1 METESLNVELG
12 DRSYRILIG
21 SGLIANAMD
30 HLRPLLRR
38 KRVAVVT
45 DANVERHGFL
55 AVLRDSIECENVEF
69 NAKVLPP
76 GETAKS
82 WDCLR
87 EVAEWLL
94 SLETERQDVVLAL
107 GGGVVGDLAGF
118 AAAILRRGVRHVQF
132 PTTLM
137 SQVDS
142 SVGGKTGINTGY
154 GKNLIGAFHQPSLV
168 LCDLSALDT
177 LPEREFLSG
186 YGEVVKYG
194 LLGSAEFFRW
204 LEINGQSLYKGD
216 RALQAAAVRD
226 SCRMKA
232 EIVAADETEFG
243 RRALLNLGHTFCHAL
258 EAASEYSERLR
269 HGEGVAVGCCL
280 AFEASR
286 RLGYCSPAAAA
297 RVRAH
302 FSKLGMVHR
311 IADIPG
317 ELPSADT
324 LIELMRQDKKVR
336 DGKIRFVLAKGI
348 GQAFVCENADLDV
361 IRLMLEDELAEKA
374 D

>member
-1 METESLNVELG
+1 METEFLEVELG

-21 SGLIANAMD
+21 SELIANAMD
-30 HLRPLLRR
+30 HLRPLLHR

-45 DANVERHGFL
+45 DANVARHGFL
-55 AVLRDSIECENVEF
+55 ALLRDCVERENVEF
-69 NAKVLPP
+69 NAKVLPV
-76 GETAKS
+76 GETVKS

-87 EVAEWLL
+87 DVAEWLL

-118 AAAILRRGVRHVQF
+118 AAAILRRGVRHIQF

-142 SVGGKTGINTGY
+142 SVGGKTGINSSY

-177 LPEREFLSG
+177 LPKQEFLSG

-194 LLGSAEFFRW
+194 LLGDAEFFRW

-216 RALQAAAVRD
+216 RALQAEAVRN

-232 EIVAADETEFG
+232 EIVSADETEFG

-269 HGEGVAVGCCL
+269 HGEGVAIGCCL

-286 RLGYCSPAAAA
+286 RLGHCSSAASA
-297 RVRAH
+297 RVRSH

-317 ELPSADT
+317 ELPSANA
-324 LIELMRQDKKVR
+324 LIELMRQDKKVQG
-336 DGKIRFVLAKGI
+336 GKIRFVLAKGI

-361 IRLMLEDELAEKA
+361 VRRMLEDELAEKTN
-374 D
+374 

>member
-1 METESLNVELG
+1 METEFLEVELG

-21 SGLIANAMD
+21 SELIANAMD
-30 HLRPLLRR
+30 HLRPLLHR

-45 DANVERHGFL
+45 DANVARHGFL
-55 AVLRDSIECENVEF
+55 ALLRDCVERENVEF
-69 NAKVLPP
+69 NAKVLPV
-76 GETAKS
+76 GETVKS

-87 EVAEWLL
+87 DVAEWLL

-142 SVGGKTGINTGY
+142 SVGGKTGINSSY

-177 LPEREFLSG
+177 LPKREFLSG
-186 YGEVVKYG
+186 YGEVAKYG
-194 LLGSAEFFRW
+194 LLGDAEFFRW

-216 RALQAAAVRD
+216 RALQAEAVRN

-232 EIVAADETEFG
+232 EIVAADETELG

-269 HGEGVAVGCCL
+269 HGEGVAIGCCL
-280 AFEASR
+280 AFEASH
-286 RLGYCSPAAAA
+286 RLGYCSSAASA
-297 RVRAH
+297 RVRSH

-317 ELPSADT
+317 ELPSADA
-324 LIELMRQDKKVR
+324 LIELMRQDKKVQG
-336 DGKIRFVLAKGI
+336 GKIRFVLAKGI

-361 IRLMLEDELAEKA
+361 VKRMLEDELAEKTN
-374 D
+374 